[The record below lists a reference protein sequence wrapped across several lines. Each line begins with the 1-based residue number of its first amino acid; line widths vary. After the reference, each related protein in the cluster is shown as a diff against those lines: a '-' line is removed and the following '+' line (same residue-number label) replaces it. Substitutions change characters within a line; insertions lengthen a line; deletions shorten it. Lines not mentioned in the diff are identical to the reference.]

1 MKIIIGLFHFI
12 MFISGATLRLDAIK
26 YPNLL
31 MLINRLITTILIIYL
46 LKQTI

>member
-1 MKIIIGLFHFI
+1 MDLLIGLFHFI

-31 MLINRLITTILIIYL
+31 MLINRIIITILIIYL
-46 LKQTI
+46 ITI

>member
-1 MKIIIGLFHFI
+1 MKLLLGLFHFT

-31 MLINRLITTILIIYL
+31 MLINRIIITILIIYL
-46 LKQTI
+46 ITI